1 MIYTQYFIGFPTNE
15 IKRKERKRKK
25 QKKYQRYKC
34 EKGKCNFYL
43 FADDM
48 TVYIENPHPNPLRA
62 NRFSQCHSVSLMK
75 MKYLYYTLNQT
86 CTGSESKQR
95 QNADEKHQRR
105 TL

>member
-1 MIYTQYFIGFPTNE
+1 MIHTQYFIGFPTNE

-48 TVYIENPHPNPLRA
+48 TVYIENTKVYSKEYLKLLSE
-62 NRFSQCHSVSLMK
+62 FSKVTIYKGNIKVYFISI
-75 MKYLYYTLNQT
+75 N
-86 CTGSESKQR
+86 
-95 QNADEKHQRR
+95 
-105 TL
+105 